1 MRIFEHSFDLRF
13 LLVGQF
19 EFFGHSF
26 HLLFDRRA
34 AAPATPGFLILSH
47 GQVAAS
53 DQAAKRQSRDY
64 TEFVNF
70 HLSVGLFV
78 SPPHP
83 IGDPLIHYIS
93 KDEIAA
99 LWLQPIVG
107 RRGQSCTFFESVLAK
122 KVRTDPDATLWK
134 QPSYAFGLL
143 HPFDPKAQGGQTHGE
158 LLFSGQR
165 QDLRVR
171 CLQDAEQLLHYFGF
185 APEKTLQILHPFK
198 IGNYHTT
205 GIAQHIRDYED
216 FGTLAQDRISF
227 DGCWAIS

>member
-26 HLLFDRRA
+26 HLLLDRRA
-34 AAPATPGFLILSH
+34 APAAPGFLILGH
-47 GQVAAS
+47 GQVAAGH
-53 DQAAKRQSRDY
+53 QAAKGQPRDY

-83 IGDPLIHYIS
+83 IGDPLIHYIR

-107 RRGQSCTFFESVLAK
+107 RRGQSYTFFESVLAK
-122 KVRTDPDATLWK
+122 KVRTDPAPLMETTLLCVW
-134 QPSYAFGLL
+134 P
-143 HPFDPKAQGGQTHGE
+143 P
-158 LLFSGQR
+158 
-165 QDLRVR
+165 
-171 CLQDAEQLLHYFGF
+171 
-185 APEKTLQILHPFK
+185 APV
-198 IGNYHTT
+198 
-205 GIAQHIRDYED
+205 
-216 FGTLAQDRISF
+216 
-227 DGCWAIS
+227 